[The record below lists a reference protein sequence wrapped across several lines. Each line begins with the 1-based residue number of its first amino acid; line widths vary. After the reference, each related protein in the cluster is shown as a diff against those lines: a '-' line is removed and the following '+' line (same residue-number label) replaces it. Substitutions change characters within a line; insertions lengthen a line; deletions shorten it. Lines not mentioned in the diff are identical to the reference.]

1 MTPRE
6 IQAKELV
13 NGNCSY
19 GCPCQFNALPTR
31 GNCEA
36 IAAFAITRGHFGDVT
51 LDGLDVVATF
61 AWPGT
66 IHETDVDAR
75 RATVKVEGLVEMTG
89 KSYAQFARLH
99 LNNHGVVHP
108 S

>member
-19 GCPCQFNALPTR
+19 GRPCQFNALPTR

-36 IAAFAITRGHFGDVT
+36 IAAFA
-51 LDGLDVVATF
+51 
-61 AWPGT
+61 